1 MDLTGVQL
9 DKYHVVEQIDTGGM
23 AEVYKAYQPDLDR
36 YVAIKVITSDLGS
49 DPMFLEQFEREA
61 RMLAQLEHPN
71 ILPIYDS
78 GRYGD
83 TPYLVT
89 QYVQEGT
96 LADRMGRPLPP
107 EEAVRIVCQVG
118 DALSYA
124 HAKGII
130 HRDVK
135 PANVLFTKSGNV
147 LLADFGIAQA
157 IESQRKASAR
167 ASKGSGTPAY
177 MAPEQRAGKPVDG
190 RADIYA
196 MGVVLYELLTGRSA
210 SKQNIL
216 ARTFTGF
223 RIPAPLVEVIECA
236 TMDRPDNRHQVAEDF
251 VAAVQ
256 ESLLKISGEYVGPSA
271 LKQQALEAVII
282 AMFVLVGVGL
292 SIFTVWLLTRPG
304 SLDTWSA
311 GFLGSFIWMGS
322 LMGSLICLANAA
334 VLIFRDRTRPL
345 SMALLGTIGL
355 IVAGGTA
362 LVIPLGLGFEFV
374 RYGMMGGG
382 TLAAGIG
389 NTLLCALPGVV
400 LLGGAFRL
408 YTYHHRQ
415 ARISVPQ
422 SIQPTSQS
430 TRRKSPAFAAQHAR
444 LVTRKTS
451 KDAFRTLLVVI
462 VFIVI
467 AGVVVS
473 VAPEGSTTHGLAV
486 SLLGA
491 LIYTTIIM
499 VVVFIV
505 WYAFSKITTP
515 SADSTGQS
523 PSEFHAVSNRQ
534 ARRARL
540 EKAREYQALIKRTV
554 AQAREGPLRERLKAT
569 TQRLDDWIA
578 YIERLTL
585 HLNKFEHDPI
595 IRRNLGTVPRAVH
608 MLEARIALDQDTST
622 GVKRAVH
629 RTLAARQTQLH
640 NLRTLERLMIQAELY
655 SEETVA
661 ALGTI
666 YSQLLLVEARDV
678 HSPRVQRL
686 RVDIDEQVQ
695 ALSDLLDAIGEIQGE
710 RPDS

>member
-49 DPMFLEQFEREA
+49 DPTFLDQFEREA

-96 LADRMGRPLPP
+96 LADRMGKPLPP
-107 EEAVRIVCQVG
+107 EEAVRIICQLG
-118 DALSYA
+118 DALGYA

-157 IESQRKASAR
+157 AESQRKASAR

-196 MGVVLYELLTGRSA
+196 MGVVLYELLTGKSA
-210 SKQNIL
+210 GKQNIL

-236 TMDRPDNRHQVAEDF
+236 TMGRPDNRHQVAEDF

-256 ESLLKISGEYVGPSA
+256 EALLKISGEYVGPSA

-282 AMFVLVGVGL
+282 AMFVLVGVSL

-311 GFLGSFIWMGS
+311 GFLGPFMWMGS
-322 LMGSLICLANAA
+322 LMGALICLANAA
-334 VLIFRDRTRPL
+334 VLIFRDRTRPF

-355 IVAGGTA
+355 ITAGGAA
-362 LVIPLGLGFEFV
+362 LVIPLGVGFEIV
-374 RYGMMGGG
+374 THSTMGGG
-382 TLAAGIG
+382 AGATG
-389 NTLLCALPGVV
+389 MGSTLLCALPGVA

-408 YTYHHRQ
+408 YISHHRQ
-415 ARISVPQ
+415 TRISVPQ

-430 TRRKSPAFAAQHAR
+430 MRRKSPAFAAQHAR

-451 KDAFRTLLVVI
+451 IDAFRTLLVVI
-462 VFIVI
+462 VFIAI

-473 VAPEGSTTHGLAV
+473 VAPVGSTTHGLAV
-486 SLLGA
+486 TMLGA

-499 VVVFIV
+499 VVVFVV
-505 WYAFSKITTP
+505 WYAFNKITTP
-515 SADSTGQS
+515 SADPTGRP
-523 PSEFHAVSNRQ
+523 PSEFHASSNVKARQ
-534 ARRARL
+534 ARL
-540 EKAREYQALIKRTV
+540 EKAREYQERIEKTV
-554 AQAREGPLRERLKAT
+554 AQAREGPLRDRLKAS

-578 YIERLTL
+578 YIERLTQ

-595 IRRNLGTVPRAVH
+595 IRRNLSTVPRAVH
-608 MLEARIALDQDTST
+608 MLEARIALDRDTST

-666 YSQLLLVEARDV
+666 YSQLLLVAARDV

-686 RVDIDEQVQ
+686 RADIDEQVQ
-695 ALSDLLDAIGEIQGE
+695 TLSDLLDAISEIQGG
-710 RPDS
+710 RLDS